1 MNIKQKIILFI
12 IIILIN
18 CRVFCEVNIIDKVEF
33 KEAESVI
40 NETDG
45 RIYNV
50 FKIEILEN
58 ENVYFLKSYYIEN
71 NEIKYKIKRLGGI

>member
-50 FKIEILEN
+50 FKIEILEF
-58 ENVYFLKSYYIEN
+58 ENVYFLKSYYREN